1 MLDFVINLLIFFII
15 TAVFVNEKEVD
26 EGLEK
31 KRVPKPLRKVFQQTR
46 EALAPV
52 AAEMQ
57 AEGFEGRSLYLK
69 PAAVL
74 FAWAKGGLWEEVV
87 KEAGM
92 EEGDLAMLILRTA
105 DNLRHIIAL
114 ADFFPEAAA
123 AAARAVERLLR
134 EPVVE

>member
-1 MLDFVINLLIFFII
+1 MSSRPAI
-15 TAVFVNEKEVD
+15 TAVFVNEKETD

-31 KRVPKPLRKVFQQTR
+31 KRVPKPLRKVFQQAR

-74 FAWAKGGLWEEVV
+74 FAWAKGGPWEEVV

-105 DNLRHIIAL
+105 DNLRHIRAL
-114 ADFFPEAAA
+114 ERVFPAAA
-123 AAARAVERLLR
+123 ATAARALALLLR
-134 EPVVE
+134 EPVGER